1 MSSDGGSTISTER
14 QVGGTSPD
22 DQFYRFLRYGHVLR
36 SLLREFLEEDFLR
49 QVCPHRLTR
58 SQFCV
63 LKLIAAN
70 SDLQVGELAR
80 CLGVSAAATSKN
92 LDKLERL
99 GLVTRGASSADRRA
113 ILLTAS
119 RAGRRLVA
127 DYERLKAAQLQP
139 VIEALGRDK
148 TDQLCDLL
156 EEVCVGILS
165 RVENP
170 RETCLRCAGYYRAGC
185 SFERLQGECAL
196 KPRRGGEDAA
206 GVEMEA

>member
-1 MSSDGGSTISTER
+1 M
-14 QVGGTSPD
+14 GTTDQLAGAVAPG

-49 QVCPHRLTR
+49 QVCPHHLTR
-58 SQFCV
+58 SQFCF

-70 SDLQVGELAR
+70 SELQVGELAR
-80 CLGVSAAATSKN
+80 AIGVSPAATSKN

-113 ILLTAS
+113 ILLSAS
-119 RAGRRLVA
+119 DAGRQLVA
-127 DYERLKAAQLQP
+127 DYERLKASQLMP
-139 VIEALGRDK
+139 VIEALGHDK
-148 TDQLCDLL
+148 TEQLCNLL

-170 RETCLRCAGYYRAGC
+170 RDTCLRCAGYYRSGC
-185 SFERLQGECAL
+185 TFEQLHGECAL
-196 KPRRGGEDAA
+196 KPRRVGEDAA